1 MNPRVPSLIFA
12 LAFAAAK
19 IFAQIPDPM
28 PAPGLVVP
36 RTALPYALDH
46 FHTLPELVP
55 IHHSSVEVNNHKGA
69 NLAGSLTG
77 GIFFKPKM
85 TIELPGAH
93 ARSIIH
99 DTKPAFYLHMLQDPD
114 GKGDTEASES
124 DVYAIIKAVPAND
137 RRIFVQLRFAQL
149 SGDTKKDNGLV
160 GSTLERLPG
169 GWIRITPNEPLPPG
183 EYAISP
189 VFKAQNT
196 FANMIYDFSLAPDA
210 PNAAD
215 AVYPQR

>member
-1 MNPRVPSLIFA
+1 MTPRTYLLISA
-12 LAFAAAK
+12 LAFTTSQA
-19 IFAQIPDPM
+19 FAQIPDPM
-28 PAPGLVVP
+28 PSPGLVVP

-77 GIFFKPKM
+77 GIFYKPKM
-85 TIELPGAH
+85 TIEVAGAH
-93 ARSIIH
+93 ARSVIH
-99 DTKPAFYLHMLQDPD
+99 DTKPTFYLHMLQDPD
-114 GKGDTEASES
+114 GKGDTESSES
-124 DVYAIIKAVPAND
+124 DVFAIIKAVPAND
-137 RRIFVQLRFAQL
+137 RRVFVQVRFAQL
-149 SGDTKKDNGLV
+149 SGDAKKDDGLV
-160 GSTLERLPG
+160 GTTLERLPG
-169 GWIRITPNEPLPPG
+169 GWIRLTPNEPLPPG

-196 FANMIYDFSLAPDA
+196 FATMVYDFSLAPDA
-210 PNAAD
+210 PNAVD